1 MVPQNLRYTKEH
13 EWLRL
18 EADGTVTLGITDHAQ
33 DALGDVVYVDLP
45 DVGAQ
50 FSGNEAIGAVE
61 SVKAASDVFVPVDA
75 EVLEINELL
84 KDEPAL
90 VNEDCYGKGWFVR
103 LKLSNVD
110 DLNALL
116 DAAAY
121 EAFLADA

>member
-1 MVPQNLRYTKEH
+1 MVPQNLRYTREH

-45 DVGAQ
+45 DVGAS
-50 FSGNEAIGAVE
+50 FSANDALGAVE

-75 EVLEINELL
+75 EVLEVNELL
-84 KDEPAL
+84 KDEPAI

-103 LKLSNVD
+103 LKLARVE
-110 DLNALL
+110 DLNALF